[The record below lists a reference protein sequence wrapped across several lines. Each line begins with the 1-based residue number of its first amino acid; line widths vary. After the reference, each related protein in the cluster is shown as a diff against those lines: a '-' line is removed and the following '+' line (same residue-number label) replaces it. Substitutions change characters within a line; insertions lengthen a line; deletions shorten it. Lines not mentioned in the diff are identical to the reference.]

1 MRSETMRRHSLEAWK
16 GTEGSQR
23 TEEGEERARLLPGPG
38 LRLRLT
44 LWAVYSRL
52 LCVHPELSTLRKGQC
67 PHYGLVLLTPDS
79 TKARAFLPMGMH
91 ELFCSLFLLP
101 VRNSLSQPEAQE
113 E

>member
-16 GTEGSQR
+16 GTDGSQR

-38 LRLRLT
+38 LRLRLI

-52 LCVHPELSTLRKGQC
+52 LCVHPELSALRKGRC
-67 PHYGLVLLTPDS
+67 PHYGLVLLTPD
-79 TKARAFLPMGMH
+79 FLPMGMH

-101 VRNSLSQPEAQE
+101 VWNSLSQPEAQE